1 MNGLL
6 LLSACGTIMIGYG
19 GYHVNAMQDGKLS
32 SVLFLGI
39 GLSLDQMPFC
49 VSHYLMAVKYQDMA
63 RVVPDLLRGK
73 KEKPRTTTA
82 KVIHWVLLTLNIL
95 APLLYGWAVIDYDR
109 TKHVLNQP
117 TTDFQTWFC
126 NITAYT
132 SGTLEIVS
140 GIILVRSILKVRDFF
155 RQVGAENYINTKILL
170 RHASA
175 FGLYLL
181 TSTAYF
187 VTWAYFT
194 ISGTWSSFQVFLV
207 CLIFYKIGSLTSQIL
222 LVCIFW
228 DLGEKINKDERDK
241 EDDTQEEFVG
251 FVDTV
256 VEEFD
261 EDA

>member
-95 APLLYGWAVIDYDR
+95 APSLYGWAVIDYDR
-109 TKHVLNQP
+109 TKHVLN
-117 TTDFQTWFC
+117 
-126 NITAYT
+126 
-132 SGTLEIVS
+132 
-140 GIILVRSILKVRDFF
+140 
-155 RQVGAENYINTKILL
+155 
-170 RHASA
+170 
-175 FGLYLL
+175 
-181 TSTAYF
+181 
-187 VTWAYFT
+187 
-194 ISGTWSSFQVFLV
+194 
-207 CLIFYKIGSLTSQIL
+207 
-222 LVCIFW
+222 
-228 DLGEKINKDERDK
+228 
-241 EDDTQEEFVG
+241 
-251 FVDTV
+251 
-256 VEEFD
+256 
-261 EDA
+261 